1 MVRYTEN
8 VSVASTEVVVQSS
21 GAVSAA
27 TTLGPGTY
35 IVGGTDHDTAAHSGT
50 WSFRLTVN
58 PPPGE
63 TVCIGNPAPAGF
75 VVTAV
80 YVNRSGCGHDNR
92 FGFNAVTYSPASNPM
107 TVCSGVGVRST
118 IPAGYVPT
126 AMSTT
131 TACDL
136 ADRNVFGFNAVT
148 YRLAPNRSVLPG

>member
-1 MVRYTEN
+1 
-8 VSVASTEVVVQSS
+8 
-21 GAVSAA
+21 
-27 TTLGPGTY
+27 
-35 IVGGTDHDTAAHSGT
+35 VGGADYDTAGDSGT

-58 PPPGE
+58 TP
-63 TVCIGNPAPAGF
+63 TSKIVCIGNLAPAGF

-80 YVNRSGCGHDNR
+80 YANRSGCGHYNR

-126 AMSTT
+126 AVSTT
-131 TACDL
+131 TACDR

-148 YRLAPNRSVLPG
+148 YRLASNRSVLPV